1 MGSKLTSDGVVTA
14 EPRASDQLW
23 ETHFRGVGI
32 AEGWGS
38 GQEESVSHR
47 RKEVEALL
55 DRDPTCHMPSLISDR

>member
-23 ETHFRGVGI
+23 ETHFRGAGI

-38 GQEESVSHR
+38 GQEESVSH
-47 RKEVEALL
+47 
-55 DRDPTCHMPSLISDR
+55 